1 MVLQYIV
8 ANQVHARRPSSTS
21 LWTHWGAA
29 ISIKRT
35 VAAEPCRRKA
45 RKSNTNVRI
54 TTRVDWVP
62 SKRRCRNVQWMSG
75 RKLHEAAG
83 LRCTS
88 LLPYLPRSLQELDH
102 TQCVCCLQRIH
113 KMPKA
118 LSAFGLLVHTAS
130 NCSTRT
136 VLCQPMARRSERSAL
151 TRYVVG
157 GTHC

>member
-88 LLPYLPRSLQELDH
+88 FLATVAAGARPH
-102 TQCVCCLQRIH
+102 TVS
-113 KMPKA
+113 P
-118 LSAFGLLVHTAS
+118 AS
-130 NCSTRT
+130 NGFTKCRRRFLLSVFLCTLQLT
-136 VLCQPMARRSERSAL
+136 VQRARCCVNLWQGAVNARR
-151 TRYVVG
+151 
-157 GTHC
+157 